1 MPSQALPTQTSDKL
15 FSPSTSFFF
24 SKGDLV
30 FVIFIYLFLAVLGL
44 HCCAGFSLVVA
55 SRGYP
60 LAVVTLS
67 LWHMRFSLWWL
78 SLFGSMGSRAY
89 RLP

>member
-55 SRGYP
+55 SRGYL
-60 LAVVTLS
+60 LAVATLS
-67 LWHMRFSLWWL
+67 LWRMRFSLWWL